1 MQDHDPQFRED
12 PYSGAAGSTENGHAD
27 IPLDS
32 TEPYEPPR
40 IPVGLPH
47 VVQFVEGSLWHL
59 PATIQNVGTK
69 MSRYSDR
76 HGQVSIAVPF
86 LCEISGLGSKNTA
99 EHAIHVMESLGVL
112 KKHPGKGGNDRRS
125 NSYTFLGAEREWR
138 PLPAER
144 RGTDPWIALS
154 RSRRAYEDLRAEYEN
169 LRAENEDL
177 NARLALLANG
187 HAEVTDGQEST
198 GADSYESAESD
209 RTRGPIGHSAVTDG
223 EGSTAPEIA
232 SHSYEIQDSNDSAEE
247 SGAIGHSKV
256 TDGSGGR
263 EYLARHQRVEQLVL
277 EHRDHYHR
285 SFRGGIPSAVHYF
298 SETPDREQ
306 ELLLQTD
313 TLRADR
319 EAEASR
325 AGPPAG
331 PAETPSG
338 RRGVEYCPD
347 CGNPYTTHHGAE
359 YCPECTDRRNRG
371 QDRTG
376 GD

>member
-12 PYSGAAGSTENGHAD
+12 PYSDAAGSTGNGHAD

-47 VVQFVEGSLWHL
+47 VVQFVESSLWHL
-59 PATIQNVGTK
+59 PATIQNVGAK
-69 MSRYSDR
+69 MSRYADR

-112 KKHPGKGGNDRRS
+112 RKHPGKGGNDRRS

-154 RSRRAYEDLRAEYEN
+154 RSRREN
-169 LRAENEDL
+169 EALRAENEEMK
-177 NARLALLANG
+177 ARLALLTNG
-187 HAEVTDGQEST
+187 HSEVTDGQEST
-198 GADSYESAESD
+198 GADSHESAESTA
-209 RTRGPIGHSAVTDG
+209 TRRAIGHSKVTDG
-223 EGSTAPEIA
+223 QGSTAPETGP
-232 SHSYEIQDSNDSAEE
+232 HSYETGDSGDSVGE

-256 TDGSGGR
+256 TDGSDGR
-263 EYLARHQRVEQLVL
+263 EYLARHARVEKLVL

-306 ELLLQTD
+306 KLLLQVD
-313 TLRADR
+313 TLRADQRADR

-331 PAETPSG
+331 TAETPSG